1 MVYEYKVIP
10 APAKGRK
17 ARGVRKPED
26 KFALA
31 VQESMNEMAQLGWE
45 FLRSE
50 TMPNTERTGLTR
62 RTTTERTVL
71 VFRREIEQDPKS
83 SLEATLRE
91 VEKPKPT
98 VAAPVEEHVAP
109 PRREPEVAETQVAQH
124 SSEDATVVSL
134 NTPKVAESDV
144 EIPEPVSAPAPA
156 PKRLAAIDSD
166 SFPDPRAPEAPEPG
180 SQALYTKE
188 SVNKPAKTAKANA
201 LPAALRS
208 RASQSQDGK
217 KA

>member
-10 APAKGRK
+10 APVKGRK

-62 RTTTERTVL
+62 RTTIERTVL
-71 VFRREIEQDPKS
+71 VFRREIVQEPKS

-91 VEKPKPT
+91 VEKPKPAL
-98 VAAPVEEHVAP
+98 AAPVEENVEP
-109 PRREPEVAETQVAQH
+109 PRREPEVAETNLSQH

-134 NTPKVAESDV
+134 NTPKVAEPTVDTQD
-144 EIPEPVSAPAPA
+144 PEPAPN
-156 PKRLAAIDSD
+156 RLAAIDSA
-166 SFPDPRAPEAPEPG
+166 SFPDPRAPVAPEPG

-188 SVNKPAKTAKANA
+188 SVKPAKTAKANA